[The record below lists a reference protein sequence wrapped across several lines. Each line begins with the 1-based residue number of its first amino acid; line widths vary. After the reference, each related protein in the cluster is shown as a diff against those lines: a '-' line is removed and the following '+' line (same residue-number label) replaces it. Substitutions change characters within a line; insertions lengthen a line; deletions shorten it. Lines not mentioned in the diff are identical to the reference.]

1 MLQFGD
7 MGVQGGRHEGGHEGG
22 HRDKVADMVAE
33 MEVNKVTEMVA
44 NMKVD
49 KVADMVADMVAVILQ
64 FGERVGHDGGWLI
77 GPKLF
82 PDEPYLACASFMFL
96 LVY

>member
-1 MLQFGD
+1 MAD
-7 MGVQGGRHEGGHEGG
+7 E
-22 HRDKVADMVAE
+22 VADIVVNEVANMVVD
-33 MEVNKVTEMVA
+33 EVANMVVDEVANMVA

-64 FGERVGHDGGWLI
+64 FGERVDHDGGWLI

>member
-1 MLQFGD
+1 MA
-7 MGVQGGRHEGGHEGG
+7 
-22 HRDKVADMVAE
+22 DKVADMLVAG
-33 MEVNKVTEMVA
+33 KADMVA
-44 NMKVD
+44 DMKVD

>member
-1 MLQFGD
+1 MKI
-7 MGVQGGRHEGGHEGG
+7 
-22 HRDKVADMVAE
+22 DKVTNMVD
-33 MEVNKVTEMVA
+33 NIVA